1 MVTVVGIRYNV
12 FMVAI
17 ACGGPVSNLL
27 LVGVQSNSKRY
38 IRPSGHIQIES
49 IYIYIRYY
57 VHTSI
62 FAIIII
68 IVTLS

>member
-1 MVTVVGIRYNV
+1 MVTVVGIRYSV

-49 IYIYIRYY
+49 IYIYDIMFIQ
-57 VHTSI
+57 VS
-62 FAIIII
+62 
-68 IVTLS
+68 LQLLLL